1 MKKIISILLIT
12 ITAFTAYNQEL
23 KCNVSVNAQKIQG
36 TNKQKFQTM
45 QKAIYEF
52 MNNTKWTPNIFSIEE
67 RIECTIQINL
77 TEEVSTDRYKGT
89 MQIQSNR
96 PVYNSSYNSVLINFR
111 DADIEF
117 SYTEFQAMD
126 FNENTYI
133 SDLTSILAYYA
144 YVIIGFDYD
153 TFSDHGGNPFFEKA
167 EKIVTNAQNS
177 GINGWKSFE
186 NKINRYWIISNILN
200 NKYEPVREFMYQYHR
215 LGLDLMADKPAQAR
229 QTITESLKKLQ
240 KVYREKPDALMA
252 YIQLIF
258 DAKAD
263 EFVNIYSEGFPDERN
278 RVFKI
283 LSEINPANINKYKKI
298 KEIKNQ

>member
-1 MKKIISILLIT
+1 MKKLLI
-12 ITAFTAYNQEL
+12 ILSIIAGFYASAQEL
-23 KCNVSVNAQKIQG
+23 KCNVQVNAQKIQG

-52 MNNTKWTPNIFSIEE
+52 MNNTKWTPNVFSIEE

-96 PVYNSSYNSVLINFR
+96 PVYNSSYNSVLLNFR
-111 DADIEF
+111 DQDIEF
-117 SYTEFQAMD
+117 SYTEFQPMD

-133 SDLTSILAYYA
+133 SDLTSILGYYA
-144 YVIIGFDYD
+144 YLIIGFDYD
-153 TFSDHGGNPFFEKA
+153 TFSSHGGNPYFEKA
-167 EKIVTNAQNS
+167 EKIVNNAQNS
-177 GINGWKSFE
+177 AIKGWKSFE
-186 NKINRYWIISNILN
+186 NKINRYWIISNILD
-200 NKYEPVREFMYQYHR
+200 NKYDPVREFMYKYHR
-215 LGLDLMADKPAQAR
+215 LGLDIMADKPAQAR
-229 QTITESLKKLQ
+229 QVITESIKDLQ

-252 YIQLIF
+252 YLQLIF

-278 RVFKI
+278 RVYKI
-283 LSEINPANINKYKKI
+283 LSEINPSNINKYKKI
-298 KEIKNQ
+298 TQNKNQ

>member
-1 MKKIISILLIT
+1 LKKLLI
-12 ITAFTAYNQEL
+12 ILSIIAGFYASAQEL
-23 KCNVSVNAQKIQG
+23 KCNVQVNAQKIQG

-52 MNNTKWTPNIFSIEE
+52 MNNTKWTPNVFSIEE

-96 PVYNSSYNSVLINFR
+96 PVYNSSYNSVLLNFR
-111 DADIEF
+111 DQDIEF
-117 SYTEFQAMD
+117 SYTEFQPMD

-133 SDLTSILAYYA
+133 SDLTSILGYYA
-144 YVIIGFDYD
+144 YLIIGFDYD
-153 TFSDHGGNPFFEKA
+153 TFSSHGGNPYFEKA
-167 EKIVTNAQNS
+167 EKIVNNAQNS
-177 GINGWKSFE
+177 AIKGWKSFE
-186 NKINRYWIISNILN
+186 NKINRYWIISNILD
-200 NKYEPVREFMYQYHR
+200 NKYDPVREFMYKYHR
-215 LGLDLMADKPAQAR
+215 LGLDIMADKPAQAR
-229 QTITESLKKLQ
+229 QVITESIKDLQ

-252 YIQLIF
+252 YLQLIF

-278 RVFKI
+278 RVYKI
-283 LSEINPANINKYKKI
+283 LSEINPSNINKYKKI
-298 KEIKNQ
+298 TQNKNQ

>member
-1 MKKIISILLIT
+1 LKKIISILLIT